1 VMEEEG
7 LASAVLSCLKL
18 PNNTPELSEWKKMID
33 NMKNPTR
40 EVNIALVGKYV
51 ALHDAYLSVVEALKA
66 AGGALKTK
74 VNIKWIDSEE
84 ITKTNIAKTFKDID
98 GIIIPG
104 GFGYRGVEGMVQAC
118 KYARE
123 KKIPYFGIC
132 LGMQI
137 AIIEFARNV
146 CGLKDANSFEFDES
160 TKDPVIALLPEQ
172 IGVEDLGG
180 TLRLGS
186 YPCKLDKQ
194 SKCYKLF
201 GKQDI
206 EERHRHRYEVNNDY
220 RDLFEKNGLK
230 LAGLSPNGHIV
241 EMVDI
246 ENHPF
251 FVGTQSHPEFKSRPN
266 NPHPLFK
273 GFIQAAIGKK

>member
-1 VMEEEG
+1 MI
-7 LASAVLSCLKL
+7 LAA
-18 PNNTPELSEWKKMID
+18 E
-33 NMKNPTR
+33 
-40 EVNIALVGKYV
+40 
-51 ALHDAYLSVVEALKA
+51 
-66 AGGALKTK
+66 
-74 VNIKWIDSEE
+74 
-84 ITKTNIAKTFKDID
+84 
-98 GIIIPG
+98 
-104 GFGYRGVEGMVQAC
+104 
-118 KYARE
+118 YART
-123 KKIPYFGIC
+123 KKIPYLGIC
-132 LGMQI
+132 LGIQV

-146 CGLKDANSFEFDES
+146 LGLKDADSAEFNVD
-160 TKDPVIALLPEQ
+160 TKNPVIHLLPEQ

-241 EMVDI
+241 EMIDI